1 MSNVVKGAILINGQ
15 NIESY
20 SLTKIRTIMK
30 AIPQEVSHFGNTIK
44 DALDPSNKSKNN
56 DDNEMEKIMV
66 NLLENLGISSCL
78 SLDQSLN
85 SLSPGQ
91 KQEIAIAQAL
101 IQDPKVLILDEATS
115 VIETEKKFVT
125 NLLRICSEKKITLI
139 SVMHRLTNIMEYDNV
154 IVIGDGRMLEE
165 GKPLNLL
172 KKPMG
177 FFSSLYRNSV

>member
-44 DALDPSNKSKNN
+44 DALDPSNKFKDN
-56 DDNEMEKIMV
+56 DDNETEKIMV

-78 SLDQSLN
+78 SLDQPMN

-154 IVIGDGRMLEE
+154 IVIGDGRILED

>member
-78 SLDQSLN
+78 SLDQPMN

-154 IVIGDGRMLEE
+154 IVIGDGRMLED

>member
-1 MSNVVKGAILINGQ
+1 MVKGAILINGQ

-78 SLDQSLN
+78 SLDQSMN

>member
-44 DALDPSNKSKNN
+44 EALDPSNKFKNN
-56 DDNEMEKIMV
+56 DDDQMEKIMV

-78 SLDQSLN
+78 SLDQPMN

-154 IVIGDGRMLEE
+154 IVIGDGRILED

>member
-56 DDNEMEKIMV
+56 DDEMEKIMV

-78 SLDQSLN
+78 SLDQPMN

-101 IQDPKVLILDEATS
+101 IQDPKVLVLDEATS

-154 IVIGDGRMLEE
+154 IVIGDGRMLED

>member
-44 DALDPSNKSKNN
+44 EALDPSNKFKNN
-56 DDNEMEKIMV
+56 DEEMV
-66 NLLENLGISSCL
+66 NLLENLGICL
-78 SLDQSLN
+78 TLDQPLS

-91 KQEIAIAQAL
+91 KQEVAIAQAL
-101 IQDPKVLILDEATS
+101 VHDPKVLILDEATS
-115 VIETEKKFVT
+115 VIETEKNFVN
-125 NLLRICSEKKITLI
+125 NLLRICTEKKITLI

-154 IVIGDGRMLEE
+154 IVIGDGRMLED
-165 GKPLNLL
+165 GRPLNLL

>member
-20 SLTKIRTIMK
+20 SLTKIRTIVK

-44 DALDPSNKSKNN
+44 DALDPSNKFKNN

-78 SLDQSLN
+78 SLDQSMN

-154 IVIGDGRMLEE
+154 IVIGDGRMLED

>member
-44 DALDPSNKSKNN
+44 EALDPSNKFKENN
-56 DDNEMEKIMV
+56 DEMENIIV

-78 SLDQSLN
+78 SLDQPMN
-85 SLSPGQ
+85 SLSPGL

-154 IVIGDGRMLEE
+154 IVIGDGRMLED

>member
-44 DALDPSNKSKNN
+44 DALDPSNKFKNE
-56 DDNEMEKIMV
+56 DDEMEKIIV

-78 SLDQSLN
+78 SLDQPMN

>member
-56 DDNEMEKIMV
+56 DDDQMGKKMV

-78 SLDQSLN
+78 SLDQPMS

-154 IVIGDGRMLEE
+154 IVIGDGRMLED

>member
-44 DALDPSNKSKNN
+44 EALDPSNIFKNN
-56 DDNEMEKIMV
+56 DEEMV
-66 NLLENLGISSCL
+66 NLLENLGICL
-78 SLDQSLN
+78 TLDQPLN

-91 KQEIAIAQAL
+91 KQEVAIAQAL
-101 IQDPKVLILDEATS
+101 VHDPKVLILDEATS
-115 VIETEKKFVT
+115 VIETEKKFV
-125 NLLRICSEKKITLI
+125 NSLLRICTEKRITLI

-154 IVIGDGRMLEE
+154 IVIGDGRMLED
-165 GKPLNLL
+165 GRPSNLL

>member
-44 DALDPSNKSKNN
+44 DALDPSNKFKENN
-56 DDNEMEKIMV
+56 DEMEYIIV

-154 IVIGDGRMLEE
+154 IVIGDGRMLED

>member
-44 DALDPSNKSKNN
+44 DALDPSNKFKENN
-56 DDNEMEKIMV
+56 DEMEYIIV

-78 SLDQSLN
+78 SLDQPMN

-154 IVIGDGRMLEE
+154 IVIGDGRMLED

>member
-44 DALDPSNKSKNN
+44 EALDPSNKFKNN
-56 DDNEMEKIMV
+56 DDDQMEKIMV

-78 SLDQSLN
+78 SIDQSMN

-154 IVIGDGRMLEE
+154 IVIGDGRILED

>member
-56 DDNEMEKIMV
+56 DDEMEKIMV

-154 IVIGDGRMLEE
+154 IVIGDGRMLED
-165 GKPLNLL
+165 GKPFNLL

>member
-44 DALDPSNKSKNN
+44 EALDPSSKFKENN
-56 DDNEMEKIMV
+56 DEMEYMIV

-78 SLDQSLN
+78 SLDQPMN

-154 IVIGDGRMLEE
+154 IVIGDGRMLED

>member
-44 DALDPSNKSKNN
+44 DALDPSNKFKENN
-56 DDNEMEKIMV
+56 DEMEYIIV

-78 SLDQSLN
+78 SLDQPMS

-91 KQEIAIAQAL
+91 KQEMAIAQAL

-154 IVIGDGRMLEE
+154 IVIGDGRMLED

>member
-44 DALDPSNKSKNN
+44 EALDPSNKFKNN

-78 SLDQSLN
+78 SLDQPMN

-91 KQEIAIAQAL
+91 KQEIAIAQAM

-115 VIETEKKFVT
+115 VIETEKRFVT

-154 IVIGDGRMLEE
+154 IVIGDGRMLED

>member
-1 MSNVVKGAILINGQ
+1 MSNVIKGAILINGQ

-44 DALDPSNKSKNN
+44 EALDPSNKSKNN
-56 DDNEMEKIMV
+56 DDEMEKIMV

-78 SLDQSLN
+78 SLDQPMN

>member
-66 NLLENLGISSCL
+66 NLLENLGITSCL

-101 IQDPKVLILDEATS
+101 IQDPKVLVLDEATS

-154 IVIGDGRMLEE
+154 IVIGDGRMLED

>member
-44 DALDPSNKSKNN
+44 DALDPSNKFKNN

-154 IVIGDGRMLEE
+154 IVIGDGRMLED
-165 GKPLNLL
+165 GRPLNLL